1 MILILIVERLLDS
14 KFEFLKVE
22 LIEIRVKALEG
33 VHSDYGDRHE
43 DPNLVI
49 KKPPVPPLAGPTPS
63 AIPSMSLQGIV
74 YVPFFDLTCFHAIFI
89 GTEGRY
95 INVASES
102 SILSGKVTSPMN
114 ETVKMK
120 NSLEPASPAVAN
132 SEKIRIAVTLG
143 NSVAQPNVKKDAAIT
158 EIGGATPSDEKIV
171 ELGPLVYESK
181 AEAKSAFKNLLESA
195 NISQKKKLESEE
207 RRVKQK
213 NAQEDFRIMLED
225 RKELLPSSRWS
236 KAVSTIEH
244 DEHFKAVEQA
254 KDPEDFSENYVEKL
268 ENKEHAKALEEQKR
282 NRVKYLEFLK
292 SCDFI
297 KASSQWR
304 KVQDRL
310 ETDER
315 CSLLEKIDRLEI
327 FQEYIRDLE
336 SEEEEQR
343 KLRMIKDF
351 AAYPAVSSNTSG
363 STAKNLFTDV
373 MDELEKQVK

>member
-1 MILILIVERLLDS
+1 MAFEVSSILQNQVVERASAKEEASILQAKLDS
-14 KFEFLKVE
+14 
-22 LIEIRVKALEG
+22 RTQRLETEKNG
-33 VHSDYGDRHE
+33 YNYIVLLEVTDFYS
-43 DPNLVI
+43 
-49 KKPPVPPLAGPTPS
+49 
-63 AIPSMSLQGIV
+63 QGIV

-102 SILSGKVTSPMN
+102 SILSGKVTSPMI

-143 NSVAQPNVKKDAAIT
+143 NSVAQLVSETTTTQDTVVYGDGFSSENRENVKKDAAIT

-181 AEAKSAFKNLLESA
+181 A
-195 NISQKKKLESEE
+195 
-207 RRVKQK
+207 
-213 NAQEDFRIMLED
+213 D

-236 KAVSTIEH
+236 KAISIIEH

-254 KDPEDFSENYVEKL
+254 KDPEDLSENYVEKL

-304 KVQDRL
+304 KVQDCL
-310 ETDER
+310 ETGER

-351 AAYPAVSSNTSG
+351 AAYPAVSSNTS
-363 STAKNLFTDV
+363 
-373 MDELEKQVK
+373 